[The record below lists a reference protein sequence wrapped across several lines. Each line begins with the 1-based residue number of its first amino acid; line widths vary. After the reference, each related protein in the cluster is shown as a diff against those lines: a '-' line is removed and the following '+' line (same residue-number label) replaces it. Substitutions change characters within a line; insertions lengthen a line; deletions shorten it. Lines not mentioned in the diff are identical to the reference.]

1 LGFSACVSVERIT
14 EIRSLVT
21 AELDRHQWVQAAELT
36 RQHARV
42 IELKRQQ
49 QKLIEARYTG
59 AIPLDLLKS
68 EQERILRE
76 FAGGQQII
84 ERYSN
89 EVAAVMR
96 MVDEAL
102 LLCADAELAEPFT
115 LFLTAD
121 FAAHLRSADATVRNG
136 PASKAAVVLEA
147 NNPALDQQEPG
158 SNIPTWV
165 DLRGRLSR
173 HEIRSEMDELT
184 ELISDFKI
192 ESEAAS
198 PRLDLHRRWWALE
211 HRLSETA
218 RRQLVEDRLAGMTHA
233 ALVGKYGISLS
244 SVKRILRRSR

>member
-1 LGFSACVSVERIT
+1 
-14 EIRSLVT
+14 VT
-21 AELDRHQWVQAAELT
+21 AELDHHQRVQAAELT

-49 QKLIEARYTG
+49 QKLIEARYAG

-68 EQERILRE
+68 EQKRISRE

-115 LFLTAD
+115 LFLTDD

-173 HEIRSEMDELT
+173 HEIRSKVNELA
-184 ELISDFKI
+184 ESIRNFKI
-192 ESEAAS
+192 EYEPS
-198 PRLDLHRRWWALE
+198 PPLPGIRRRRWALTDRLDDA
-211 HRLSETA
+211 A
-218 RRQLVEDRLAGMTHA
+218 RRHLVNDRQAGMTQTTLMA
-233 ALVGKYGISLS
+233 KYGISLS
-244 SVKRILRRSR
+244 SVKRLLCRLDKTHPTLGT